1 MLVFPPSP
9 TPQVDDNGLSGG
21 QIAGIVIGV
30 ILAILLLVA
39 IIILLG
45 YLIWSV

>member
-9 TPQVDDNGLSGG
+9 TPQVDDDSLSGG

-30 ILAILLLVA
+30 ILAILLLVV
-39 IIILLG
+39 IITLLG